1 MIVSV
6 VGVDGCGKTTL
17 LRGIEHAPRPVRAA
31 FLRMSDY
38 ANAER
43 LARFRP
49 EVSPGVNEWTDAP
62 FGRLRPF
69 ATSLDFLRFYEQELQ
84 PAVESHDVVFVDRYY
99 PSALA
104 YGLALGV
111 EPALMEALFARI
123 ERPAITV
130 HVVLPM
136 EQVRARLAARGA
148 PEADENPDL
157 LEQHDRMLR
166 RIAPLQPHYLPIAG
180 DAPLSEGP
188 QLVWKT
194 VESLLR

>member
-6 VGVDGCGKTTL
+6 VGVDGCGKSTL
-17 LRGIEHAPRPVRAA
+17 LRGIEREQHSVRAA
-31 FLRMSDY
+31 FLRLADY

-49 EVSPGVNEWTDAP
+49 EVSAEVNEWTDAP

-69 ATSLDFLRFYEQELQ
+69 ATSLDFLRFYEEALQ
-84 PAVESHDVVFVDRYY
+84 PALKTYDVVYVDRYY

-104 YGLALGV
+104 YGLAMGI
-111 EPALMEALFARI
+111 EPALMEAIFARI
-123 ERPAITV
+123 ERPALTV

-136 EQVRARLAARGA
+136 EQVRARLVARGA
-148 PEADENPDL
+148 PQADENPEL
-157 LEQHDRMLR
+157 LELHDQMLR
-166 RIAPLQPHYLPIAG
+166 TIAPLQANYLPIAG

-188 QLVWKT
+188 RQVREA